1 METEE
6 DAADMKPRKS
16 IMQSLIG
23 FRLAHRPGSTAE
35 GMRNLE
41 TIKNRTIRIRQLV
54 QEYEE
59 FYEKWLE
66 KLEDTTD
73 EDELN
78 GFADTFPQN
87 KTSILMVAY
96 TEKWTR
102 KKERKEDREWK
113 EKMFSPK

>member
-73 EDELN
+73 GCLHWEMNE
-78 GFADTFPQN
+78 
-87 KTSILMVAY
+87 
-96 TEKWTR
+96 
-102 KKERKEDREWK
+102 KERKEDREWK